1 MSIVTDMAGIDEPKN
16 KNTPLFHLYCL
27 FANKEEKKILTNRY
41 DTPGLRYGDI
51 KVELYEKMMDYFL
64 PYREKR
70 ASLLSNPDEVTDILK
85 MGAKKAKVIAS
96 EVLERILK
104 CYRIEISS
112 MTYNIQLEKF
122 EGPLDLLLYFIRR
135 DELDIY
141 DIPISKITEDFIE
154 TINEWKRLN
163 MLIAGEFIVMAS
175 SLMRIKARMMI
186 PRVELDEDDDI
197 IDPRTE
203 LMQQLIDYKRFR
215 NAADLL
221 NNMAE
226 ERSQYYTRKLDM
238 QIKDDEDENLDSFFK
253 DVSLFDLAKLF
264 KNAMDSRP
272 VLSPFELNKEPIKLE
287 QQKELI
293 LGYFDGDGKLS
304 FNNLLGILRSRM
316 EIIVTFLAILD
327 LVKEGTC
334 TVHQANVFSD
344 IHLVNLTLQS

>member
-1 MSIVTDMAGIDEPKN
+1 
-16 KNTPLFHLYCL
+16 
-27 FANKEEKKILTNRY
+27 
-41 DTPGLRYGDI
+41 
-51 KVELYEKMMDYFL
+51 
-64 PYREKR
+64 
-70 ASLLSNPDEVTDILK
+70 
-85 MGAKKAKVIAS
+85 
-96 EVLERILK
+96 
-104 CYRIEISS
+104 

-122 EGPLDLLLYFIRR
+122 EGPLDLLLYFIKR

-175 SLMRIKARMMI
+175 TLMRIKARMMI
-186 PRVELDEDDDI
+186 PRVELDEDGDI

-304 FNNLLGILRSRM
+304 FNNLLGILKSRM
-316 EIIVTFLAILD
+316 EVIVTFLAILD
-327 LVKEGTC
+327 LVKEGSC
-334 TVHQANVFSD
+334 RIYQADVFLD
-344 IHLVNLTLQS
+344 IQLVNLKSQS

>member
-1 MSIVTDMAGIDEPKN
+1 
-16 KNTPLFHLYCL
+16 
-27 FANKEEKKILTNRY
+27 
-41 DTPGLRYGDI
+41 
-51 KVELYEKMMDYFL
+51 
-64 PYREKR
+64 
-70 ASLLSNPDEVTDILK
+70 
-85 MGAKKAKVIAS
+85 
-96 EVLERILK
+96 
-104 CYRIEISS
+104 
-112 MTYNIQLEKF
+112 MTYKIQLEKF

-175 SLMRIKARMMI
+175 TLMRIKARMMI
-186 PRVELDEDDDI
+186 PRVELDEDGDI

-238 QIKDDEDENLDSFFK
+238 QIKDDGDENLDSFFM

-272 VLSPFELNKEPIKLE
+272 VLSPLELNKEPIKLE

-304 FNNLLGILRSRM
+304 FNNLLGILKSRI
-316 EIIVTFLAILD
+316 EVIVTFLAILD

-344 IHLVNLTLQS
+344 IQIVNLTLQS

>member
-1 MSIVTDMAGIDEPKN
+1 
-16 KNTPLFHLYCL
+16 
-27 FANKEEKKILTNRY
+27 
-41 DTPGLRYGDI
+41 
-51 KVELYEKMMDYFL
+51 
-64 PYREKR
+64 
-70 ASLLSNPDEVTDILK
+70 
-85 MGAKKAKVIAS
+85 
-96 EVLERILK
+96 
-104 CYRIEISS
+104 

-175 SLMRIKARMMI
+175 TLMRIKARMMI
-186 PRVELDEDDDI
+186 PRVELDEDGDI

-203 LMQQLIDYKRFR
+203 LMQQLIDYKRFS

-293 LGYFDGDGKLS
+293 LGYFDGDGNLS
-304 FNNLLGILRSRM
+304 FNNLLSILRSRM

>member
-1 MSIVTDMAGIDEPKN
+1 
-16 KNTPLFHLYCL
+16 
-27 FANKEEKKILTNRY
+27 
-41 DTPGLRYGDI
+41 
-51 KVELYEKMMDYFL
+51 
-64 PYREKR
+64 
-70 ASLLSNPDEVTDILK
+70 
-85 MGAKKAKVIAS
+85 
-96 EVLERILK
+96 
-104 CYRIEISS
+104 
-112 MTYNIQLEKF
+112 MTYKIQLEKF

-175 SLMRIKARMMI
+175 TLMRIKARMMI
-186 PRVELDEDDDI
+186 PRVELDEDGDI

-238 QIKDDEDENLDSFFK
+238 QIKDDGDENLDSFFK

-287 QQKELI
+287 KQKELI

-304 FNNLLGILRSRM
+304 FNNLLGILKSRM
-316 EIIVTFLAILD
+316 EVIVTFLAILD

>member
-1 MSIVTDMAGIDEPKN
+1 
-16 KNTPLFHLYCL
+16 
-27 FANKEEKKILTNRY
+27 
-41 DTPGLRYGDI
+41 
-51 KVELYEKMMDYFL
+51 
-64 PYREKR
+64 
-70 ASLLSNPDEVTDILK
+70 
-85 MGAKKAKVIAS
+85 
-96 EVLERILK
+96 
-104 CYRIEISS
+104 

-175 SLMRIKARMMI
+175 TLMRIKARMMI
-186 PRVELDEDDDI
+186 PRVELDEDGDI

-253 DVSLFDLAKLF
+253 DVSL
-264 KNAMDSRP
+264 
-272 VLSPFELNKEPIKLE
+272 I
-287 QQKELI
+287 
-293 LGYFDGDGKLS
+293 
-304 FNNLLGILRSRM
+304 
-316 EIIVTFLAILD
+316 
-327 LVKEGTC
+327 
-334 TVHQANVFSD
+334 
-344 IHLVNLTLQS
+344 

>member
-1 MSIVTDMAGIDEPKN
+1 
-16 KNTPLFHLYCL
+16 
-27 FANKEEKKILTNRY
+27 
-41 DTPGLRYGDI
+41 
-51 KVELYEKMMDYFL
+51 
-64 PYREKR
+64 
-70 ASLLSNPDEVTDILK
+70 
-85 MGAKKAKVIAS
+85 
-96 EVLERILK
+96 
-104 CYRIEISS
+104 
-112 MTYNIQLEKF
+112 
-122 EGPLDLLLYFIRR
+122 
-135 DELDIY
+135 
-141 DIPISKITEDFIE
+141 
-154 TINEWKRLN
+154 
-163 MLIAGEFIVMAS
+163 
-175 SLMRIKARMMI
+175 MRIKARMMI

-264 KNAMDSRP
+264 KNAIDSRP
-272 VLSPFELNKEPIKLE
+272 VLSPFELNKEPVKLV

-316 EIIVTFLAILD
+316 EVIVTFLAILD